1 MNVKMLRP
9 LAAALVLASS
19 HSAIA
24 ETLGEHPAVIV
35 ARTWSTRGIDPNTL
49 IMRHPAVIVAN
60 PTSFIVPNPA
70 SSRLPAVSPAAKDK
84 ATRVQAPSGANA
96 VSASN

>member
-1 MNVKMLRP
+1 MNIKALRS
-9 LAAALVLASS
+9 LAAALVFASA

-49 IMRHPAVIVAN
+49 IMRHPAN
-60 PTSFIVPNPA
+60 PRFRVVPIE
-70 SSRLPAVSPAAKDK
+70 KDN
-84 ATRVQAPSGANA
+84 ATREQAQSAANA
-96 VSASN
+96 VSASK